1 MTVATLVDQIKAALR
16 EHADPEKAAP
26 MQAYMKSE
34 MPYLG
39 VRVPVVR
46 SICRPLIRDA
56 EYLDRGSWE
65 AAIRELYDGARYRE
79 ERYAALSIVR
89 HARYHDYLTYDAL
102 PLFEHLIRTGAW
114 WDLVDETSHCVGVVL
129 MADRARTT
137 GSMLRWARDRDAWVR
152 RSAIICQLGH
162 QDATDTEL
170 LTACILPNVTDRD
183 FFIRKAIG
191 WALREY
197 AWTNPE
203 WVREFVDTYHETM
216 SALSRREATKHL
228 GGGAAVRVRRGG
240 QLR

>member
-16 EHADPEKAAP
+16 EHADPDKAAP

-39 VRVPVVR
+39 VRVPAVR
-46 SICRPLIRDA
+46 TICRPLIRDNDP
-56 EYLDRGSWE
+56 LDRVGWE
-65 AAIRELYDGARYRE
+65 AAIRELYDGAVYRE

-89 HARYHDYLTYDAL
+89 HVRYHEYLTYAAL
-102 PLFEHLIRTGAW
+102 PLLEHLIRTGAW

-137 GSMLRWARDRDAWVR
+137 RSLPRWSRDRDLWIR
-152 RSAIICQLGH
+152 RSSIICQRGH
-162 QDATDTEL
+162 QDATDTDL
-170 LTACILPNVTDRD
+170 LTACILPNLTDRE

-197 AWTNPE
+197 AWTDPD
-203 WVREFVDTYHETM
+203 WVRTFVDSYHEIM
-216 SALSRREATKHL
+216 SPLSRREAIKHL
-228 GGGAAVRVRRGG
+228 GGRTGAGEVR
-240 QLR
+240 